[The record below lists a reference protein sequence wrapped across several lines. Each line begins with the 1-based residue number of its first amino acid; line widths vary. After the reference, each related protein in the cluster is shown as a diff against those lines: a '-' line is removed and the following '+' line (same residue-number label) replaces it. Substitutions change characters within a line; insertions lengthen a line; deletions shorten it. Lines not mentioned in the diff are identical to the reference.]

1 VSPPVSPPLSTGP
14 GRSADSAEVL
24 ARVSAEMQLVGII
37 AGQLRRQ
44 LGPAVDHDELV
55 SLGHEGLLSAA
66 RSFDPER
73 GVPFRR
79 WANIRVRGA
88 MIDGVRSQATLPR
101 RVYVKLRAIE
111 SGDRYAEA
119 LHEEDAAAAG
129 RLGDA
134 QVSAAEKADERLGVY
149 LSGIATAMAMGL
161 VASEGGEP
169 DRDPRAVDGGGSAE
183 TLLARQELLAHA
195 RAAIAELPAAERR
208 LIERHYFDD
217 VTFEEAARELG
228 LSKSWASRLHA
239 RGIEAITRS
248 LRRAKV
254 V

>member
-1 VSPPVSPPLSTGP
+1 VT
-14 GRSADSAEVL
+14 
-24 ARVSAEMQLVGII
+24 AEMPLVGII

-44 LGPAVDHDELV
+44 LGPGVEYDELV
-55 SLGHEGLLSAA
+55 SLGREGLLSAA
-66 RSFDPER
+66 RSFDPDR
-73 GVPFRR
+73 AVPFRR

-101 RVYVKLRAIE
+101 RLYVRLRAFE
-111 SGDRYAEA
+111 SGDRFAEA
-119 LHEEDAAAAG
+119 LHEEDAAS
-129 RLGDA
+129 LGSLGA
-134 QVSAAEKADERLGVY
+134 QPQTPELTAEKADERLGVY

-161 VASEGGEP
+161 VSGKDDAAEMDAPAG
-169 DRDPRAVDGGGSAE
+169 DPAASAE

-195 RAAIAELPAAERR
+195 RAAIAELPATERR
-208 LIERHYFDD
+208 LLERHYFDD
-217 VTFEEAARELG
+217 VTFEDAARELG

-239 RGIEAITRS
+239 RAIEAVTRS